1 MQEEPV
7 ATDKPPLSPKQVIKY
22 HIKAHY
28 PQEAKKLKNS
38 DNKNSLRIDY
48 KNFIATLE
56 GEGYKF
62 FDIKPKETIRTAN
75 QAVNE
80 CCRKEYATVILEDVP
95 YNEYLRLIDS
105 KHIGKFVST
114 NAMVKSVS
122 PIQARPLKTVFE
134 CMGCRRQHTIIQE
147 TNIQAEPVLC
157 TDCGGKSFQYMA
169 EETVFI
175 NKQHLKLEEPLE
187 LRKDGTTRE
196 FNALIEGDVVDPN
209 NKITPGEVVHIA
221 GIVNNIYN
229 EKNKEFYFLIEL
241 NNITKLDKTFQ
252 DIKVTDEDKDTIQE
266 LVDKPNL
273 MELLKNTV
281 APTIHGHDEIKEG
294 LVIQLFSG
302 SSGNT
307 ATGIHGRTVIHLLM
321 IGDPGIAKSVILK
334 SVSRLSPKGI
344 YINGAAASRAGL
356 MGAAVKDE
364 LTGRWTIEAGAI
376 PLADQGIVCIDELDK
391 MPNQKDILALNE
403 PMEQQ
408 TVTETKAGLN
418 VTMNA
423 RTPILAA
430 ANPKFG
436 RFRRNKGIMEQ
447 ITIPDTTFS
456 RFDLTYAVEDLTNY
470 DEDVKLADHLLT
482 EDLENDKE
490 VVEQELM
497 TKYIAYAK
505 QEFKPK
511 LTTEAKQILSEF
523 YASTRKKAAED
534 DESKPI
540 TPRDLG
546 ALKRIALTIARIH
559 LRDYVTA
566 EDATEAIRIYSDS
579 LKTLGLTP
587 ETAGELIGDMSKK
600 ELKKL
605 AQAEAIVNGYYL
617 DYGDFIPKDAVN
629 DIISEIKVS
638 CGYDETKAKQVYQDT
653 MINIQNQQE

>member
-1 MQEEPV
+1 MQEESV
-7 ATDKPPLSPKQVIKY
+7 ARDKPPLSPKQAIKY

-28 PQEAKKLKNS
+28 PQEAQELKNS
-38 DNKNSLRIDY
+38 ANQNSLRIDY
-48 KNFIATLE
+48 TNFIATLK
-56 GEGYKF
+56 GEGYNI
-62 FDIKPKETIRTAN
+62 FDIKPRETLKTAN
-75 QAVNE
+75 QALNE
-80 CCRKEYATVILEDVP
+80 CCNKKYATVILEDVP
-95 YNEYLRLIDS
+95 YNVYLRLIDS

-122 PIQARPLKTVFE
+122 PIQPVPKKTVFE
-134 CMGCRRQHTIIQE
+134 CRSCRRQHILIQDS
-147 TNIQAEPVLC
+147 NIQTEPALC
-157 TDCGGKSFQYMA
+157 TECGGTSFLYMP
-169 EETVFI
+169 EETESI
-175 NKQHLKLEEPLE
+175 NKQYLKLEEPLE

-196 FNALIEGDVVDPN
+196 FNALIEGDVVNPN

-221 GIVNNIYN
+221 GILNSIYN
-229 EKNKEFYFLIEL
+229 DKSKDHYFLLEL
-241 NNITKLDKTFQ
+241 NNVTKLDKTFQ
-252 DIKVTDEDKDTIQE
+252 DIEVTDEDKNTIQE

-307 ATGIHGRTVIHLLM
+307 AAGTHKRTVVHLLM

-334 SVSRLSPKGI
+334 GVSNLSPKGMFV
-344 YINGAAASRAGL
+344 NGAAASRAGL

-436 RFRRNKGIMEQ
+436 RFRKDKTVMEQ

-456 RFDLTYAVEDLTNY
+456 RFDLTYAVEDKTNY
-470 DEDVKLADHLLT
+470 DDDIALADHMLT
-482 EDLENDKE
+482 EDVETNKDTI
-490 VVEQELM
+490 EQELM

-511 LTTEAKQILSEF
+511 LTIEAKGILSKF
-523 YASTRKKAAED
+523 YASTRKKAAENE
-534 DESKPI
+534 ESKPI

-559 LRDYVTA
+559 LRDYVT
-566 EDATEAIRIYSDS
+566 EKDATEAIKIYSDS
-579 LKTLGLTP
+579 LKTLGLNP
-587 ETAGELIGDMSKK
+587 ETAGELIGDRSERELQELSK
-600 ELKKL
+600 
-605 AQAEAIVNGYYL
+605 AETIITNYYNE
-617 DYGDFIPKDAVN
+617 YGDFTPQEAVN
-629 DIISEIKVS
+629 DVITELMTTCS
-638 CGYDETKAKQVYQDT
+638 YDETTAKEVYKDT
-653 MINIQNQQE
+653 MINIQNQEG

>member
-1 MQEEPV
+1 MQEEPL
-7 ATDKPPLSPKQVIKY
+7 ATDKRPLSPIKTIKY

-28 PQEAKKLKNS
+28 PQEAKELKNS

-48 KNFIATLE
+48 TNFINTLE
-56 GEGYKF
+56 GEGYKL

-75 QAVNE
+75 QALNE
-80 CCRKEYATVILEDVP
+80 CCGKEYATVILEDVP
-95 YNEYLRLIDS
+95 YNVYLRLIDS
-105 KHIGKFVST
+105 HHIGKFVST

-122 PIQARPLKTVFE
+122 PIQARPLKKVFR
-134 CMGCRRQHTIIQE
+134 CKGCIRQHTVIQE
-147 TNIQAEPVLC
+147 TNEQIEPALC
-157 TDCGGKSFQYMA
+157 TKCGGKSFQDMV
-169 EETVFI
+169 EKTVYI

-229 EKNKEFYFLIEL
+229 EKNKEYYFLIEL

-252 DIKVTDEDKDTIQE
+252 DIEVTDEDKATIQE

-302 SSGNT
+302 SGGNT
-307 ATGIHGRTVIHLLM
+307 AARIHGRTVIHLLM

-436 RFRRNKGIMEQ
+436 RFRKDKTIMEQ

-482 EDLENDKE
+482 EDLENKKE
-490 VVEQELM
+490 TVEQELM

-511 LTTEAKQILSEF
+511 LTKEAKERLSNF
-523 YASTRKKAAED
+523 YASTRKEAAED

-546 ALKRIALTIARIH
+546 ALKRIALTIARIR
-559 LRDYVTA
+559 LRNYVTA
-566 EDATEAIRIYSDS
+566 EDAKEAIRIYSES
-579 LKTLGLTP
+579 LKTLGLNP
-587 ETAGELIGDMSKK
+587 KTAGELVGDKSNK
-600 ELKKL
+600 ELKELSK
-605 AQAEAIVNGYYL
+605 AESIISNYHSE
-617 DYGDFIPKDAVN
+617 YGDLIPHEAVK
-629 DIISEIKVS
+629 DIISELTVS
-638 CGYDETKAKQVYQDT
+638 CGYDEATAKQIYQDT
-653 MINIQNQQE
+653 MSNIQNQQE